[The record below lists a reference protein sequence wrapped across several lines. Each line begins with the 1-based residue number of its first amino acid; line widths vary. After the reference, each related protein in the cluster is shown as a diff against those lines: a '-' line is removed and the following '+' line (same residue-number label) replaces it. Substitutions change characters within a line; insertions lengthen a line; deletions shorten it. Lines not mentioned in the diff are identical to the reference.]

1 MSTEVLDPPAPVAA
15 PAPAKVNPPSAVE
28 VIKKASRGL
37 RGTLVESL
45 ADPLTGA
52 IRESDTQLIK
62 FHGSYMQDDRDLR
75 MELYQSE
82 QHLMEMQLRADYYR
96 ARIAFLEEVTKKGI
110 EQVSDQRK
118 GQQEASQA
126 LRPGLKLTAAQ

>member
-1 MSTEVLDPPAPVAA
+1 MLQWLDNLISHRAPT
-15 PAPAKVNPPSAVE
+15 PEKHAK
-28 VIKKASRGL
+28 R
-37 RGTLVESL
+37 SL
-45 ADPLTGA
+45 N
-52 IRESDTQLIK
+52 
-62 FHGSYMQDDRDLR
+62 DLR

-118 GQQEASQA
+118 RQQEASQA

>member
-1 MSTEVLDPPAPVAA
+1 MLRWIENLVSLNAPT
-15 PAPAKVNPPSAVE
+15 PEKHAKQ
-28 VIKKASRGL
+28 
-37 RGTLVESL
+37 SL
-45 ADPLTGA
+45 N
-52 IRESDTQLIK
+52 
-62 FHGSYMQDDRDLR
+62 DLR

-96 ARIAFLEEVTKKGI
+96 ARIAFLEEVTRKGI

-118 GQQEASQA
+118 GLQEVSQA

>member
-1 MSTEVLDPPAPVAA
+1 MLRWFANLISHHALTPEKH
-15 PAPAKVNPPSAVE
+15 AK
-28 VIKKASRGL
+28 R
-37 RGTLVESL
+37 SL
-45 ADPLTGA
+45 N
-52 IRESDTQLIK
+52 
-62 FHGSYMQDDRDLR
+62 DLR

-118 GQQEASQA
+118 RQQEASQA

>member
-1 MSTEVLDPPAPVAA
+1 MLQWVSNLISHNGATPEKH
-15 PAPAKVNPPSAVE
+15 AK
-28 VIKKASRGL
+28 R
-37 RGTLVESL
+37 SL
-45 ADPLTGA
+45 N
-52 IRESDTQLIK
+52 
-62 FHGSYMQDDRDLR
+62 DLR
-75 MELYQSE
+75 MELYESE

-118 GQQEASQA
+118 RQQEASQA

>member
-1 MSTEVLDPPAPVAA
+1 
-15 PAPAKVNPPSAVE
+15 
-28 VIKKASRGL
+28 
-37 RGTLVESL
+37 
-45 ADPLTGA
+45 
-52 IRESDTQLIK
+52 
-62 FHGSYMQDDRDLR
+62 

-118 GQQEASQA
+118 RQQEASQTM
-126 LRPGLKLTAAQ
+126 RPGLKLTAAQ